1 MKGVAFHIPMQR
13 KLVMNNSGPELIM
26 GIRNLAGLEACARY
40 ADAVYFSTDRL
51 SLRAR
56 AKEIT
61 LETLGAFTEK
71 VQVRG
76 LRAYLAVNSTVNE
89 GRLGEASELIE
100 AASDA
105 GVDAVIA
112 WDPAVILRARKAGL
126 TVHISTQANV
136 TNHETA
142 EFYRELGAKR
152 IVFSREL
159 SLEEIRQVRENSEV
173 EIEAF
178 VHGAMCMA
186 VSGRCHLSAYV
197 LGRSGNCGEC
207 TQPCRWEWEL
217 HGENGIVAES
227 RGKYLLS
234 AKDLCMIGHV
244 PELIEAGISAFKVE
258 GRLRDP
264 GYLETVSRC
273 YREAIA
279 AHENGG
285 YTPEKIEAWTRDLA
299 SVYNRGFSTG
309 FYFGVP
315 GLEGFSPEKGMNASE
330 NKRRAAGIVTNYY
343 PKAGAA
349 AVRLLEEGL
358 SVGDEILIEGNTT
371 YLKQQV
377 RSMKKEGLHLNRA
390 EKGDEVG
397 LSVEGTVR
405 ENDRIYIIQ
414 LK

>member
-1 MKGVAFHIPMQR
+1 MH
-13 KLVMNNSGPELIM
+13 NSSGPELIL
-26 GIRNLAGLEACARY
+26 GIKNFAGLEACSRY

-51 SLRAR
+51 SLRAK

-61 LETLGAFTEK
+61 LETLEDFVYEVKARELK
-71 VQVRG
+71 
-76 LRAYLAVNSTVNE
+76 AYLAVNSAVNE
-89 GRLGEASELIE
+89 ARLDEVEE
-100 AASDA
+100 VVDAAVKA

-112 WDPAVILRARKAGL
+112 WDPAVILKARKAGL
-126 TVHISTQANV
+126 RVHISTQANV

-142 EFYRELGAKR
+142 EFYRTLGAER
-152 IVFSREL
+152 IVLSREL
-159 SLEEIRQVRENSEV
+159 SLEEIRKIRQQTEIKV
-173 EIEAF
+173 ETF

-197 LGRSGNCGEC
+197 LGKSGNCGEC

-217 HGENGIVAES
+217 HGENGLVTES

-234 AKDLCMIGHV
+234 AKDLCMIEHV
-244 PELIEAGISAFKVE
+244 PELIEAGIDSFKVE

-264 GYLETVSRC
+264 GYLEVVSRC
-273 YREAIA
+273 YREAIDA
-279 AHENGG
+279 CKEGS
-285 YTPEKIEAWTRDLA
+285 YTREKADAWRSELS

-330 NKRRAAGIVTNYY
+330 KKRRAAGVVENYY
-343 PKAGAA
+343 PKQQAA
-349 AVRLLEEGL
+349 AIRLLEEGL
-358 SVGDEILIEGNTT
+358 AIGDEILIEGSTT

-377 RSMKKEGLHLNRA
+377 RSLIKKGMLLQTA

-397 LSVEGTVR
+397 LAVDKAVR
-405 ENDRIYIIQ
+405 KNDRIFII
-414 LK
+414 

>member
-1 MKGVAFHIPMQR
+1 M
-13 KLVMNNSGPELIM
+13 MNNSGPELIM
-26 GIRNLAGLEACARY
+26 GVRNLAGLEACARY

-61 LETLGAFTEK
+61 LENLGAFTEE
-71 VQVRG
+71 VRARG

-89 GRLGEASELIE
+89 GRLGEASEVVE

-105 GVDAVIA
+105 GVDAIIA
-112 WDPAVILRARKAGL
+112 WDPAVILRARKVGL

-142 EFYRELGAKR
+142 EFYRGLGAKR
-152 IVFSREL
+152 IVLSREL

-186 VSGRCHLSAYV
+186 VSGRCHLSAYS

-234 AKDLCMIGHV
+234 AKDLYMIGHV
-244 PELIEAGISAFKVE
+244 PELVEAGISAFKVE

-279 AHENGG
+279 AYENGD
-285 YTPEKIEAWTRDLA
+285 YTPEKVEAWTRDLA

-358 SVGDEILIEGNTT
+358 AVGDEILIEGSTT

-377 RSMKKEGLHLNRA
+377 RSMRKEGLPLNRA

>member
-13 KLVMNNSGPELIM
+13 KLVINNSGPELIM
-26 GIRNLAGLEACARY
+26 GVRNLAGLEACARY

-56 AKEIT
+56 AREIT
-61 LETLGAFTEK
+61 LENLGAFTEE
-71 VQVRG
+71 VRARG

-89 GRLGEASELIE
+89 ERIGEASEVVE
-100 AASDA
+100 VASDA
-105 GVDAVIA
+105 GVDAIIA
-112 WDPAVILRARKAGL
+112 WDPAVILRAGKAGL
-126 TVHISTQANV
+126 PVHISTQANV

-142 EFYRELGAKR
+142 EFYRGLGAKR
-152 IVFSREL
+152 IVLSREL
-159 SLEEIRQVRENSEV
+159 SLEEIRKVRENSEV

-186 VSGRCHLSAYV
+186 VSGRCHLSAYI
-197 LGRSGNCGEC
+197 LGKSGNCGEC

-244 PELIEAGISAFKVE
+244 PELVEAGISAFKVE

-279 AHENGG
+279 AYEKGD
-285 YTPEKIEAWTRDLA
+285 YTPEKVEAWTRELA

-358 SVGDEILIEGNTT
+358 SVGDEILIEGSTT
-371 YLKQQV
+371 YLRQQV
-377 RSMKKEGLHLNRA
+377 RSVKKEGLLLDRA

-397 LSVEGTVR
+397 LSVEGKVR
-405 ENDRIYIIQ
+405 ENDRIYIM
-414 LK
+414 